1 MNDASENPSIAS
13 NKLLFSQKESAS
25 ILGVSL
31 RTIQNLIFAKQLPIR
46 RIGRRVLVHRKHLED
61 FARHD
66 HVDSCKGGVMAV
78 HANKLDVQRY
88 ERRERIHD
96 AERKGLKTSER
107 REVLA

>member
-1 MNDASENPSIAS
+1 MPHYPH
-13 NKLLFSQKESAS
+13 LLDCIGKVGLNC
-25 ILGVSL
+25 I
-31 RTIQNLIFAKQLPIR
+31 ILIFAKQLPIR

-66 HVDSCKGGVMAV
+66 HVDSCKGGVMAA